1 MGLRYAIKGNGM
13 LIFNGKKYAKNDAEF
28 VESLFDASG
37 TCNGYYK
44 RIKGGVQLFNMQ
56 RELTA
61 YIVDRSD
68 LERFIVSAGMHDG
81 KARYMYGLS
90 TSAEQW
96 LGFIGEQKFSR
107 EREAINVMQ
116 FV

>member
-1 MGLRYAIKGNGM
+1 M
-13 LIFNGKKYAKNDAEF
+13 LIFNGKKYAKNDSEF

-44 RIKGGVQLFNMQ
+44 RLKDGVQLFNMQ

-61 YIVDRSD
+61 FIVDRTD
-68 LERFIVSAGMHDG
+68 RARFVVSAGMHDG
-81 KARYMYGLS
+81 KARYMHGLS
-90 TSAEQW
+90 SAAEQW
-96 LGFIGEQKFSR
+96 LGVAENTFAR
-107 EREAINVMQ
+107 ERQMIANMR

>member
-1 MGLRYAIKGNGM
+1 M

-28 VESLFDASG
+28 LDSLFDPSG

-44 RIKGGVQLFNMQ
+44 RLKHGVKLYNMQ

-61 YIVDRSD
+61 YIVDRSP

-90 TSAEQW
+90 TAAEQW
-96 LGFIGEQKFSR
+96 LGVAENTFARDRSMIENMRFS
-107 EREAINVMQ
+107 
-116 FV
+116 